1 MTGQRFSMLLAVISC
16 LAVLAGCG
24 SSSSSSTSSSPAA
37 TTTAAAS
44 STSTPSS
51 TPSIPSGTPS
61 SAQIQAA
68 VEECKTII
76 ASESK
81 LPAGAKEKLEGACS
95 KAAKGDTAAVKQA
108 AREVCEEVI
117 NASPLP
123 AAAKTQ
129 ALPNCKK

>member
-1 MTGQRFSMLLAVISC
+1 MTRRRFPALLAAISC
-16 LAVLAGCG
+16 VALLAGCG
-24 SSSSSSTSSSPAA
+24 SSSSSSSSTAA
-37 TTTAAAS
+37 TTTAASTAS
-44 STSTPSS
+44 STSVPSS
-51 TPSIPSGTPS
+51 TPSVPSGGAS

-81 LPAGAKEKLEGACS
+81 LPHGAKEKLEGACS
-95 KAAKGDTAAVKQA
+95 KAAKGDTTAVKQA

-123 AAAKTQ
+123 AAAKQQ

>member
-1 MTGQRFSMLLAVISC
+1 MSLAAISC
-16 LAVLAGCG
+16 VALLAGCG
-24 SSSSSSTSSSPAA
+24 SSGSSSGSSLSSSSRTAGAPASA
-37 TTTAAAS
+37 PSTASGPSAAS
-44 STSTPSS
+44 
-51 TPSIPSGTPS
+51 GRGS

-81 LPAGAKEKLEGACS
+81 LNQVAKEKLEGACA
-95 KAAKGDTAAVKQA
+95 KAAKGDTAAVKQV

-123 AAAKTQ
+123 AASKQA

>member
-1 MTGQRFSMLLAVISC
+1 MTGQRFSMFLAMVSC

-24 SSSSSSTSSSPAA
+24 SSSSSSSSTPA

-44 STSTPSS
+44 STS

-68 VEECKTII
+68 VEQCKTII
-76 ASESK
+76 AAESK
-81 LPAGAKEKLEGACS
+81 LPQGAKEKLEGACS

-117 NASPLP
+117 NSSPLP